1 MKWHTSS
8 ASSSSAEIVAD
19 IVRLIAPSDRPS
31 FNEMLE
37 HALRGREELPA
48 DELRHIAERAW
59 RRFLRYGWPLQP
71 N

>member
-1 MKWHTSS
+1 
-8 ASSSSAEIVAD
+8 
-19 IVRLIAPSDRPS
+19 
-31 FNEMLE
+31 MLE